1 MNILDI
7 GKAIFGK
14 AAEEA
19 AESTIGKALAAL
31 TQLLYGWVLGLLD
44 TIGSWWLGLEPLAM
58 GEGSAVHTLG
68 DATRPLV
75 AVIGTAGFVF
85 ALVKVGRNGGAREDT
100 TMVVEGLMR
109 VAIAGAVA
117 VPGVQLLM
125 AFSAE
130 FAPWIFHL
138 LSNAAQDNQ
147 AGLTSLL
154 PQDAKYKVT
163 EALGGVMLIILPFM
177 LIGSVIQAMMAL
189 GGDIASAILAAML
202 PLTAAASTTAQ
213 GNKAFWKQVGWIISC
228 VLFKPVA
235 AMIYGFGVFLVA
247 GGNIGADVK
256 ADAQP
261 MISVIA
267 GFMTIILALFSLP
280 ALISLVAP
288 MAGVLGSSGG
298 RFLAAAGGA
307 AVGAAFTVAAGFAS
321 GGASV
326 AAGAGGSAA
335 SGAAGAAGSGAA
347 SGASGAAAGASGS
360 AAGSGASAGGA
371 STTAEAGS
379 SVGGSAGGASGG
391 AGAEGSAS
399 GTGAGNESS
408 NGSATTPEGS
418 QDDSS
423 ATGNDAEGSGTLS
436 GAGQQDAAGSGEDSS
451 VPGTGSAGS
460 GTEVGSAGG
469 EGADTEEASGSEDSS
484 GAPAS
489 PTSGAGSESDS
500 DSGSGAGAS
509 GAETTEGAG
518 TAPGDSGAAN
528 AEASGAS
535 TPETGSA
542 EGTSTGSTGPESG
555 ASHSESAASSQGAE
569 SSGATTSSEAS
580 ADGVTPA
587 ADGAGATASSAKQ
600 PGTTSNS
607 SWTPRSGP
615 SAMDASRYLQD
626 MIRTAGDETSGA
638 INPEGA
644 SQ

>member
-154 PQDAKYKVT
+154 PQDAKYMVT

-235 AMIYGFGVFLVA
+235 AMIYGFGIFLVA

-335 SGAAGAAGSGAA
+335 SGAAGA
-347 SGASGAAAGASGS
+347 SGAAAGASGS

-379 SVGGSAGGASGG
+379 GVGGSAGGASGG

-399 GTGAGNESS
+399 GAGAGNESS

-436 GAGQQDAAGSGEDSS
+436 GAGQQDATGSGEDSS

-460 GTEVGSAGG
+460 GTEAGSAGG

-484 GAPAS
+484 GALAS
-489 PTSGAGSESDS
+489 PTAGAGSDSGAGA
-500 DSGSGAGAS
+500 GAGAS

-518 TAPGDSGAAN
+518 AAPGEPGAAN

-535 TPETGSA
+535 TPETGAA
-542 EGTSTGSTGPESG
+542 EGTNAGSTGPESG
-555 ASHSESAASSQGAE
+555 ASHSESADSSQGAE

-580 ADGVTPA
+580 ADGAIPA
-587 ADGAGATASSAKQ
+587 ADGAGTTASSAKQ

-638 INPEGA
+638 INTEGA